1 MAKPIFPP
9 NHPKVNNT
17 MNTAPIPDRE
27 ELARCA
33 RRAAFDFSQ
42 AEKTLRAWLNIAREM
57 SAPTFAPG

>member
-1 MAKPIFPP
+1 
-9 NHPKVNNT
+9 